1 MIGATLEDYM
11 SVVRTDAKEFMTDS
25 FDQFD
30 SFDEMFDCMMNQP
43 SVVGFIYSKC
53 GSYDK
58 ACALVS
64 SVVFDQRFRDN
75 FVVVFGRVPNMS
87 TPYAFDTDIR
97 RYVLQML
104 KRELKDEYE
113 VIAFCREFKIV
124 EGIEVEE

>member
-11 SVVRTDAKEFMTDS
+11 RVVYADAKEFMVDK
-25 FDQFD
+25 FDDFD
-30 SFDEMFDCMMNQP
+30 SFDAMFDCMMNQP

-64 SVVFDQRFRDN
+64 AVVFDQRFHDN
-75 FVVVFGRVPNMS
+75 FVAVFGRVPNMS

-97 RYVLQML
+97 RYVLSL
-104 KRELKDEYE
+104 SKRNLKDEYE
-113 VIAFCREFKIV
+113 VVAFCKEF
-124 EGIEVEE
+124 GVEE

>member
-11 SVVRTDAKEFMTDS
+11 HVVYADAKEFMVDK
-25 FDQFD
+25 FDDFD
-30 SFDEMFDCMMNQP
+30 SFDAMFDCMMNQP

-64 SVVFDQRFRDN
+64 TVVFDQRFHDN
-75 FVVVFGRVPNMS
+75 FVAVFGRVPNMS

-97 RYVLQML
+97 RYVLSMS
-104 KRELKDEYE
+104 KRSLKDEYE
-113 VIAFCREFKIV
+113 VVAFCKEF
-124 EGIEVEE
+124 GVEE

>member
-11 SVVRTDAKEFMTDS
+11 HVVYADAKEFMVDK
-25 FDQFD
+25 FDDFD
-30 SFDEMFDCMMNQP
+30 SFDAMFDCMMNQP

-64 SVVFDQRFRDN
+64 TVVFDQRFHDN
-75 FVVVFGRVPNMS
+75 FVAVFGRVPNMS

-97 RYVLQML
+97 RYVLSMS
-104 KRELKDEYE
+104 KRNLKDEYE
-113 VIAFCREFKIV
+113 VVAFCKEFGV
-124 EGIEVEE
+124 DE

>member
-11 SVVRTDAKEFMTDS
+11 HVVYADAKEFMVDK
-25 FDQFD
+25 FDDFD
-30 SFDEMFDCMMNQP
+30 SFDAMFDCMMNQP

-64 SVVFDQRFRDN
+64 TVVFDQRFHDN
-75 FVVVFGRVPNMS
+75 FVAMFGRVPNMS

-97 RYVLQML
+97 RYVLSL
-104 KRELKDEYE
+104 SKRNLKDEYD
-113 VIAFCREFKIV
+113 VVAFCKEF
-124 EGIEVEE
+124 GVEE

>member
-11 SVVRTDAKEFMTDS
+11 HVVCADAKEFMADN
-25 FDQFD
+25 FDDFD

-53 GSYDK
+53 ESYDK

-64 SVVFDQRFRDN
+64 TVVFDQRFRDN
-75 FVVVFGRVPNMS
+75 FVAVFGRMPNTS

-97 RYVLQML
+97 RYVLSL
-104 KRELKDEYE
+104 SKRNLKDEYE
-113 VIAFCREFKIV
+113 VVAFCKEF
-124 EGIEVEE
+124 GVEE

>member
-11 SVVRTDAKEFMTDS
+11 HVVCADAKEFMVDN
-25 FDQFD
+25 FDDFD
-30 SFDEMFDCMMNQP
+30 SFDAMFDCMMNQP

-64 SVVFDQRFRDN
+64 TVMFDQRFHDN
-75 FVVVFGRVPNMS
+75 FVAVFGRTPNMS

-97 RYVLQML
+97 RYVLSLSKQD
-104 KRELKDEYE
+104 LKDEYE
-113 VIAFCREFKIV
+113 VIAFCKEF
-124 EGIEVEE
+124 GVEE